1 MLKMLDIASGIEI
14 QNLTVIVILKVSV
27 KTMITEK
34 NTVSVITLTSQYI
47 YHVSRALIQLLKVV
61 LLQTFTHEDCL
72 P

>member
-14 QNLTVIVILKVSV
+14 QNLTVIVSLKVSV

-34 NTVSVITLTSQYI
+34 NSFSDNTDFYI
-47 YHVSRALIQLLKVV
+47 YHVARALIQLWKVV
-61 LLQTFTHEDCL
+61 LLQTFINDDCL